1 MAKKYQEE
9 IDKLRNEV
17 DKLKSKNH
25 YLSLENEKLKSD
37 TLNQTKSDFLPKGLK
52 RTGCDVAIQVNFEE
66 RKDDG
71 KHRNRRDK
79 SPEPKPQR
87 VLHPQVEID
96 FKEITLEKQ
105 ISEGG
110 YGLIYKGRWRET
122 VVAVKMLKIDMKE
135 EHIRDFICKFYNS
148 LEIIV

>member
-1 MAKKYQEE
+1 M
-9 IDKLRNEV
+9 V
-17 DKLKSKNH
+17 
-25 YLSLENEKLKSD
+25 LENEKLKND
-37 TLNQTKSDFLPKGLK
+37 ALNQTKSDFLLKGLK
-52 RTGCDVAIQVNFEE
+52 RTSDVSTQVNFED

-135 EHIRDFICKFYNS
+135 EHIRDFICKFFCYQK
-148 LEIIV
+148 LIF

>member
-1 MAKKYQEE
+1 MKAESF
-9 IDKLRNEV
+9 IP
-17 DKLKSKNH
+17 KSARRG
-25 YLSLENEKLKSD
+25 SD
-37 TLNQTKSDFLPKGLK
+37 VS
-52 RTGCDVAIQVNFEE
+52 IQVNLEE
-66 RKDDG
+66 RKADNDA
-71 KHRNRRDK
+71 KRNRRDK

-135 EHIRDFICKFYNS
+135 EHIRDFICTVHLRF
-148 LEIIV
+148 I